1 MVMSSLIVHTSQQ
14 TTTNKGYQM
23 YKQYIV
29 VIENK
34 NECPMAWRVIETVE
48 ALYPSTAEVFA
59 EFAANRWNGK
69 VISVTEKE

>member
-1 MVMSSLIVHTSQQ
+1 
-14 TTTNKGYQM
+14 M

-34 NECPMAWRVIETVE
+34 ADCPMPWQVSEVIE